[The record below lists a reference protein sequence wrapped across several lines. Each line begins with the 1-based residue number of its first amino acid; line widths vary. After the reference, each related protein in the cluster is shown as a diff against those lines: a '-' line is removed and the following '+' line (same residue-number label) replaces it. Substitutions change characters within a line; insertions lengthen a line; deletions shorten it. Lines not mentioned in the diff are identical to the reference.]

1 MKRQIIQNAE
11 TAPIS
16 KQTPLNRTLMFAT
29 AVAAL
34 GGLLFGF
41 DTAVIA
47 GATHALTIYFRL
59 TPTSLGL
66 TVSSALWGTV
76 VGCLFASVPSD
87 RFGPRDSLRITGI
100 LYVVSALG
108 CAFAHSWYIFLL
120 FRVAGGVAIG
130 GCSVFA
136 PMYIAEISPAEI
148 RGKLVGCFQLS
159 IVSGILVAYASNFV
173 LGTLHL
179 EANEWRADLGVAAI
193 PSILFFSALT
203 LIPRSPRWLVRKGLL
218 NEARQT
224 LSAIGVEDA
233 EAQVRRMATSFK
245 AEEAEISAS
254 VFSRSGRQ
262 PMLLALALVF
272 FNQMSGI
279 NAVLYYLNDIFAQ
292 AGFASVSAQKQ
303 AVAVGVANLAFTAV
317 GMALIDR
324 VGRKPLLLA
333 GALGMATALG
343 CIAAIFYR
351 GFHQNLLLPLLMAF
365 IAFFS
370 ASQGAV
376 VWVYLSEIFPFRLR
390 SSGQSIASFCLWV
403 FTATITALFP
413 LLRSRSGGLAFAIF
427 SICMVVQFLTVKSL
441 FPETR
446 GRTLESRFF

>member
-1 MKRQIIQNAE
+1 MKSQIIRDLD
-11 TAPIS
+11 TARIS

-47 GATHALTIYFRL
+47 GATHALTIYFGL
-59 TPTSLGL
+59 TPTTLGL

-100 LYVVSALG
+100 LYIVSALG

-120 FRVAGGVAIG
+120 FRLAGGVAIG

-193 PSILFFSALT
+193 PSILFFSTLT

-218 NEARQT
+218 NEATQT

-245 AEEAEISAS
+245 AEEAEISTS
-254 VFSRSGRQ
+254 VFSRSGRR

-333 GALGMATALG
+333 GALGMGTALG

-351 GFHQNLLLPLLMAF
+351 GAHQNLLLPLLMAF
-365 IAFFS
+365 IGFFS

-403 FTATITALFP
+403 FTATITAVFP

-427 SICMVVQFLTVKSL
+427 SICMVVQFFTVKSL